1 MIDLRKIEEM
11 AQMLVQ
17 LEEEIKETIESL
29 HLINKSIDKYDKYT
43 YLNVS

>member
-1 MIDLRKIEEM
+1 MDLRKIEEM